1 MFIDIAAGIYQPLFF
16 IMSRYHSY
24 INAALH
30 IVGAYRGE
38 MPFARYIKHFF
49 AGEKKYGSRDRK
61 QITTLCYSY
70 FRAGHALKKEATAN
84 NILTAFFLC
93 SNEPSPLI
101 ENIQPGWTQLVNLS
115 TEEKL
120 RSCRLPLNDIF
131 PFADEL
137 SNGIDKKLFS
147 LSLLT
152 QPDLFIRI
160 RPSHKK
166 NVLGLIQKNNIPHVL
181 LNNSNTVQLP
191 AGTDIEKFLIPD
203 REVVIQDYNSQQ
215 VLNFLSG
222 NPAVIH
228 STEMTAWDCCAASG
242 GKSILLYDLLDGE
255 INLTV
260 SDIRQSILNN
270 LKQRFAAAGIKKFKH
285 FIADMGDE
293 SRNQSSESYDII
305 ICDAPCTGSG
315 TWSRTPEQLYF
326 FDAASIDKYAAAQKK
341 IAGNAVQYLK
351 PGGLFFYIT
360 CSVFAREN
368 EAIADYICKQPGM
381 QLLKMENLEGYSKK
395 ADSMF
400 VAVFSK

>member
-1 MFIDIAAGIYQPLFF
+1 
-16 IMSRYHSY
+16 MSRYHSY
-24 INAALH
+24 INTALH
-30 IVGAYRGE
+30 ILGAYRGE
-38 MPFARYIKHFF
+38 MPFAHYIKHFF

-61 QITTLCYSY
+61 QITTLCYNY
-70 FRAGHALKKEATAN
+70 FRAGHALKKEITAN

-101 ENIQPGWTQLVNLS
+101 ENVQPGWISLMNLS

-120 RSCRLPLNDIF
+120 KNNHLPVNNIF

-160 RPSHKK
+160 RPPHKK
-166 NVLGLIQKNNIPHVL
+166 NVLGAIQKSDIPHVL

-191 AGTDIEKFLIPD
+191 PGTDIEKFSTPD
-203 REVVIQDYNSQQ
+203 RDVVIQDYNSQR
-215 VLNFLSG
+215 VLNFLTN
-222 NPAVIH
+222 NPSVIH
-228 STEMTAWDCCAASG
+228 AEMTAWDCCAASG
-242 GKSILLYDLLDGE
+242 GKSILLYDLLAGK

-270 LKQRFAAAGIKKFKH
+270 LKQRFAAAGIKKYRY
-285 FIADMGDE
+285 FIADMSDE
-293 SRNQSSESYDII
+293 SRNKFTESYDII

-326 FDAASIDKYAAAQKK
+326 FDDASIDNYASAQKK
-341 IAGNAVQYLK
+341 IATNAVQYLK

-360 CSVFAREN
+360 CSVFAKEN
-368 EAIADYICKQPGM
+368 EAVADHICRQPGM
-381 QLLKMENLEGYSKK
+381 RLLKMENLEGYSSK

-400 VAVFSK
+400 VAVFGK